1 MKKINYIFYSIGLLI
16 CSIILISISIIRKK
30 SSNQIEEITT
40 PTEEVVTETESPID
54 KPTNENI
61 IEYCAENKTL
71 WFLNAFFGVFF
82 TSIICNLLFTGGEN
96 LKNGKISY
104 REQPFEYKMF
114 PRKTIQ
120 TIQNINTQ
128 QLPMYVRSI
137 LLLIYLCN
145 IGFIS
150 YVIYEHRFLRIAG
163 IFLLLSSV
171 LFLYCHYNYFYG
183 TYILT

>member
-16 CSIILISISIIRKK
+16 CSIILISISIMRKK
-30 SSNQIEEITT
+30 SSNQIEETTT
-40 PTEEVVTETESPID
+40 PTEEVVTGTESPED

-71 WFLNAFFGVFF
+71 WFLNAFFGVFL
-82 TSIICNLLFTGGEN
+82 TSIFCNVLFKDIEN
-96 LKNGKISY
+96 KETDIT
-104 REQPFEYKMF
+104 YKMF
-114 PRKTIQ
+114 PRR
-120 TIQNINTQ
+120 NIHTQ
-128 QLPMYVRSI
+128 QLPPMYVRSI
-137 LLLIYLCN
+137 LLLIYVCN

>member
-30 SSNQIEEITT
+30 SSNQIEETTT
-40 PTEEVVTETESPID
+40 PTEEVVTGTESPID

-82 TSIICNLLFTGGEN
+82 TSIFCNLLFTGGEN
-96 LKNGKISY
+96 LKNDKIIY
-104 REQPFEYKMF
+104 REQPFKYKMF
-114 PRKTIQ
+114 PRKTIE
-120 TIQNINTQ
+120 NINTAQ
-128 QLPMYVRSI
+128 TPMYVRSI

-150 YVIYEHRFLRIAG
+150 YVIYEHRFLRIAS

-183 TYILT
+183 TYMLT